1 MNGYRENHDLS
12 KNSSIIEEV
21 PSENRYGSETVSLP
35 NYFTVFSSN
44 SSSQTDVE
52 ETEEPRFQEI
62 SVQLSQPIKQSALSK
77 QALTLETLLI
87 GAWAIILRRYRY
99 DSSENFGIFA
109 SKSVSEIKAS
119 PVDGSSDS
127 FVPVKVEVE
136 ADRLCAAW
144 LSELRS
150 RLVEILQ
157 LHNCANQVESIDEQ
171 SPKESQKESVSCES
185 LLDLRYL

>member
-77 QALTLETLLI
+77 QA
-87 GAWAIILRRYRY
+87 
-99 DSSENFGIFA
+99 
-109 SKSVSEIKAS
+109 
-119 PVDGSSDS
+119 
-127 FVPVKVEVE
+127 
-136 ADRLCAAW
+136 
-144 LSELRS
+144 
-150 RLVEILQ
+150 
-157 LHNCANQVESIDEQ
+157 
-171 SPKESQKESVSCES
+171 
-185 LLDLRYL
+185 